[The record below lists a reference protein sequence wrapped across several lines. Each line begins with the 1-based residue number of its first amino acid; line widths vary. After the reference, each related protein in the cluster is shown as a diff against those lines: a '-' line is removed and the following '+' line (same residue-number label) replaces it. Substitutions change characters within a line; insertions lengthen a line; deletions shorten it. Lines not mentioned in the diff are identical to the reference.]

1 MMRVQRRLL
10 SHLAVLGLG
19 LLVFP
24 ENAVGQKIHFSCPRA
39 GFTEITAQQVVMYLT
54 HPALKG
60 RAFGGHGES
69 CASGLVAALFQR
81 LELAPVASEDFFHP
95 VASEDA
101 VEDARN
107 VVGVLPGGD
116 SELGHEYIVIGAH
129 HDHIGARGQTVFPGA
144 DDNASGVAALLL
156 TAQTLARQEPLR
168 RSVLFVTFS
177 GEETG
182 FHGSRRFM
190 SAPPVPLDDIV
201 AMVNLDMV
209 GRLRTG
215 GLILDGWDH
224 LPAGFQRTFSRE
236 RVRVRPKGT
245 PGANSDG
252 RLFRWAGIPVV
263 TFFTGF
269 HPDYHRPTD
278 TLNRLDLRGIETIAR
293 LVEQL
298 VTEWAAS
305 DPPS

>member
-1 MMRVQRRLL
+1 MRVLRRSLP
-10 SHLAVLGLG
+10 HLAVLGVG
-19 LLVFP
+19 LLVLP
-24 ENAVGQKIHFSCPRA
+24 ANVVGQRIHVSCPRA
-39 GFTEITAQQVVMYLT
+39 GITRITARPVVAYLS

-60 RAFGGHGES
+60 RAFGGHGEW
-69 CASGLVAALFQR
+69 CASGLVAALFR
-81 LELAPVASEDFFHP
+81 SLGLAPVASEDFFHP
-95 VASEDA
+95 VAYENADD
-101 VEDARN
+101 DARN
-107 VVGVLPGGD
+107 VVGVLPGDD
-116 SELGHEYIVIGAH
+116 SELGDEYIVIGAH
-129 HDHIGARGQTVFPGA
+129 HDHIGTRGDTVFPGA

-156 TAQTLARQEPLR
+156 TAQALARQELR

-177 GEETG
+177 GEETR
-182 FHGSRRFM
+182 FHGSRRFL

-224 LPAGFQRTFSRE
+224 LPRGFQRTFSRR

-245 PGANSDG
+245 PVANSDG

-278 TLNRLDLRGIETIAR
+278 TLTRLDLTGIETIAR

-298 VTEWAAS
+298 VTEWAES
-305 DPPS
+305 DPPP